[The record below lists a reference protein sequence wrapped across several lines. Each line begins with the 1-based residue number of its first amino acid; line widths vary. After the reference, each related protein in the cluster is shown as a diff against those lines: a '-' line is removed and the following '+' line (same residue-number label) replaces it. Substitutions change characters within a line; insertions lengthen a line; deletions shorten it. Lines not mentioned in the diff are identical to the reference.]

1 MATKTVRSKSGAK
14 HGTPSVFQSKRVE
27 EEDFPR
33 GGASALSP
41 LEVRKIKSE
50 AEKDVLFGKSSSDLE
65 SNSASVKKKKKQK
78 KTTTGNELDGKVE
91 LEGKSKLKHVEPL
104 TFKKLYVG
112 MKVLGAI
119 REVNEYDMVIS
130 LPNGL
135 SGFVHIT
142 HINEKITERLKE
154 VLQADDSKD
163 DETTSFPELA
173 KFFTVGSLVQCS
185 ILELEGSKP
194 KQKKVKLSLDPKDVN
209 SGLSKSSL
217 KQGMVLPGYV
227 TSVEDHG
234 YLISFGIDNTSA
246 FLPKSKLN
254 REFEEGYPLCLL
266 VKSVAEEQ
274 RIITVS
280 ADEDLI
286 QDALIKED
294 MKLKFSALLPGMLVK
309 ASVTQV
315 TNNGLILNFLG
326 GFEGSADILH
336 LPNCGVDAQGLEETY
351 PKKAKVK
358 CRLLYMN
365 VNTKTVGLSLQENVV
380 LNKAASF
387 GHWSVG
393 DVIDDAA
400 VVRVDQGLGLVLR
413 LSDGILGFTH
423 ISRVSD
429 EHVEKLGKKYKVGST
444 HRCRILGFNSLDGLV
459 NLTMEKSVI
468 EQPFLRYHDIKPGTL
483 IKGKIITLEKFGM
496 LISVSDHIRGLCT
509 TLHLADINLQH
520 PEKKLKEGKVV
531 KCRVL
536 SVEPGRRRLLLTH
549 KKTLVESAL
558 PHITEFSDAKPGVS
572 SHGFITAIKEFGCLV
587 TFYNNVKGLVPRSEL
602 GIPADSD
609 PRTAFYIGQVMVCH
623 VLSCQPDQA
632 KCRLS
637 FKTSSRPGPS
647 LEDDKVVGA
656 LLEADV
662 VSSTAEG
669 LDVLL
674 HPSGAPAFLP
684 VSHLSDHLSNCEA
697 LLSVYKPST
706 RLANVVYYG
715 KSKDKSITVSL
726 KPSLLKAASEKSLL
740 TNFKDLEVG
749 MILPGFVK
757 KVMSY
762 GIFIEFSTGI
772 FGLAPNSFLADQ
784 FVSEP
789 ASHFQTGRTVMAK
802 VTEIDV
808 ERQRFLV
815 SLKMSDCC
823 PAQSVEGSLLPGVE
837 VLENYLSE
845 RRKIIQHL
853 ASSSEEMKV
862 LNSLNPGTRVEAKVL
877 HVKFQGIVLQLAEG
891 VQGFVP
897 HQLAKGVS
905 CEPGEVVFGCVLDW
919 DFDKKLL
926 LVSLNPE
933 LVAERKAVD
942 THKGKQK
949 KVKSGRIL
957 DACVQLIT
965 ENYMV
970 VMLPQHN
977 YRLAYAPTKLHLNDI
992 RDASKR
998 FAVGQQYSSV
1008 VQRPGS
1014 LEDGLLPVVTLQ
1026 EKHIE
1031 KENII
1036 PGAVTTAQ
1044 VKSIKDLQM
1053 NVNLCGGKFHGRVHV
1068 THICDDVTEGESPL
1082 IAFHN
1087 GDKVQ
1092 VKILGFRDT
1101 KTHKFLPITH
1111 RNFTKAVAELTMKP
1125 SELSANS
1132 TEQQNVSTDTSDGN
1146 EIDKKL
1152 VEYKVGEEVN
1162 CFVKSATEHCVWMMA
1177 SPSVN
1182 GRVVLLHASTD
1193 LQVLKSLKTH
1203 FKPGDG
1209 YRCVVLS
1216 IDKERSL
1223 LDLSLTVKADSA
1235 IEADQVLTGQVT
1247 KILPDQGLLVRLPM
1261 YKCGLVALTDLRDS
1275 YMENPLE
1282 SFQVMQLVRCYVLST
1297 KEKDH
1302 FDLSLRPSRTEAVS
1316 TVNEEVV
1323 GTDKLDREIK
1333 SLDELKEGKI
1343 VRGYVKSCSDFGVF
1357 VSLAHHIVARVQI
1370 KNLSQYYVKQWK
1382 PLFPQGKLVK
1392 GKVLSVD
1399 PTKGHVE
1406 LSLKGTDVG
1415 GPDPAPK
1422 PKRLEEKEKRDK
1434 ERKEQKRK
1442 RKKANDGETKDESDD
1457 GAEEILKRLKTDSDH
1472 EDSPGSES
1480 EEEDEEAESSSDE
1493 EDHDASKHKA
1503 NGVPRLQLSSGFDWS
1518 EEGNIREKS
1527 QNNKREH
1534 EEDDESSE
1542 SETEA
1547 SSQVA
1552 RKKSKRQKRAAKK
1565 AEEDFLYKTEQSL
1578 LDQDRVP
1585 ETAEDFD
1592 RVVLSSPNNSVVW
1605 LQYMAYHLHTTDI
1618 DKARAVAERAL
1629 KTISFR
1635 EEQEKLNVWVAL
1647 MNLENLYGTQE
1658 SLVKVFERALQQN
1671 EPKKVFFQLIG
1682 IYTRTD
1688 KLELAEQLYQT
1699 MSKRFSQSKKVWV
1712 GFGAFYMKQ
1721 GKLDLGR
1728 KLLQR
1733 SLKSLPKRKHVETI
1747 VQFALHEFRYG
1758 EPQRGQTM
1766 FESILTNYPKR
1777 SDLWSVYLDMMIK
1790 QGDVEPV
1797 RQIFE
1802 RVIHINLSS
1811 KKMKLFFKRYL
1822 DFERKYGDAFSVENV
1837 KTKAMEYVESKAALS

>member
-1 MATKTVRSKSGAK
+1 
-14 HGTPSVFQSKRVE
+14 
-27 EEDFPR
+27 
-33 GGASALSP
+33 
-41 LEVRKIKSE
+41 
-50 AEKDVLFGKSSSDLE
+50 
-65 SNSASVKKKKKQK
+65 
-78 KTTTGNELDGKVE
+78 
-91 LEGKSKLKHVEPL
+91 
-104 TFKKLYVG
+104 
-112 MKVLGAI
+112 
-119 REVNEYDMVIS
+119 
-130 LPNGL
+130 
-135 SGFVHIT
+135 
-142 HINEKITERLKE
+142 
-154 VLQADDSKD
+154 
-163 DETTSFPELA
+163 
-173 KFFTVGSLVQCS
+173 
-185 ILELEGSKP
+185 
-194 KQKKVKLSLDPKDVN
+194 
-209 SGLSKSSL
+209 
-217 KQGMVLPGYV
+217 
-227 TSVEDHG
+227 
-234 YLISFGIDNTSA
+234 
-246 FLPKSKLN
+246 
-254 REFEEGYPLCLL
+254 
-266 VKSVAEEQ
+266 
-274 RIITVS
+274 
-280 ADEDLI
+280 
-286 QDALIKED
+286 
-294 MKLKFSALLPGMLVK
+294 MLVK

-315 TNNGLILNFLG
+315 TSSGLILNFLG

-336 LPNCGVDAQGLEETY
+336 LPNCGGDGQDLEEVY
-351 PKKAKVK
+351 PKKTKVK

-365 VNTKTVGLSLQENVV
+365 ANTKTVGLSLQENTV

-387 GHWSVG
+387 DRWSVG

-400 VVRVDQGLGLVLR
+400 VTRVDQGLGLLLR
-413 LSDGILGFTH
+413 LSDGNLGFTH
-423 ISRVSD
+423 ISRVAD

-468 EQPFLRYHDIKPGTL
+468 EQPFLRYHDIKPGTS

-536 SVEPGRRRLLLTH
+536 SVEPDRRRLLLTH
-549 KKTLVESAL
+549 KKTLIESSL
-558 PHITEFSDAKPGVS
+558 PLLTDYSDARPGVS
-572 SHGFITAIKEFGCLV
+572 SHGFIAAIKDFGCIV
-587 TFYNNVKGLVPRSEL
+587 VFYNNVKGLVPRVEL
-602 GIPADSD
+602 GIPADTD
-609 PRTAFYIGQVMVCH
+609 PRSAFYIGQVMLCH

-632 KCRLS
+632 KLRLS
-637 FKTSSRPGPS
+637 FKTSSRPGPA
-647 LEDDKVVGA
+647 LGDEKVVGD

-684 VSHLSDHLSNCEA
+684 VSHLSDHLCNCTA
-697 LLSVYKPST
+697 LQSVYTPST
-706 RLANVVYYG
+706 RLTNVVYYG
-715 KSKDKSITVSL
+715 RSKDKSITISL
-726 KPSLLKAASEKSLL
+726 KPSIVKAASEKSIL
-740 TNFKDLEVG
+740 TSFKDVEVG

-762 GIFIEFSTGI
+762 GVFIEFSTGI

-789 ASHFQTGRTVMAK
+789 ASYFQIGRTVMAK

-815 SLKMSDCC
+815 SLKLSSCC
-823 PAQSVEGSLLPGVE
+823 PDQSVEGSTAPGVE
-837 VLENYLSE
+837 LLENYLSE
-845 RRKIIQHL
+845 RQKIVQQL
-853 ASSSEEMKV
+853 ASSSEEIKA
-862 LNSLNPGTRVEAKVL
+862 LTSLNPGSCVEAKVL
-877 HVKFQGIVLQLAEG
+877 HVKFQGIILQLADG
-891 VQGFVP
+891 VQGFTP

-919 DFDKKLL
+919 NLDKKLVM
-926 LVSLNPE
+926 VSLNPE
-933 LVAERKAVD
+933 LVAERKAVES
-942 THKGKQK
+942 HKGKQK
-949 KVKSGRIL
+949 KLKSGRII
-957 DACVQLIT
+957 DACVQLIRD
-965 ENYMV
+965 NYIV

-1008 VQRPGS
+1008 VQRPGKM
-1014 LEDGLLPVVTLQ
+1014 EDGLLPVVMLQ
-1026 EKHIE
+1026 EKQIQ
-1031 KENII
+1031 KENVV
-1036 PGAVTTAQ
+1036 PGAITTAQ
-1044 VKSIKDLQM
+1044 VKAIKDLQM

-1082 IAFHN
+1082 KSFHN
-1087 GDKVQ
+1087 GDRVQ

-1125 SELSANS
+1125 SELSADS
-1132 TEQQNVSTDTSDGN
+1132 TEQKNVSAESS
-1146 EIDKKL
+1146 EESEVDKKL
-1152 VEYKVGEEVN
+1152 VEYQVGEEVN
-1162 CFVKSATEHCVWMMA
+1162 CFVKSATDHCVWMMA

-1182 GRVVLLHASTD
+1182 GRVVLLHASSD
-1193 LQVLKSLKTH
+1193 LEVLKSLKTH
-1203 FKPGDG
+1203 FKPGDA
-1209 YRCVVLS
+1209 YKCVVLS
-1216 IDKERSL
+1216 VDEERNV
-1223 LDLSLTVKADSA
+1223 LDLSLTVKAESA
-1235 IEADQVLTGQVT
+1235 IEADQALVGQVT
-1247 KILPDQGLLVRLPM
+1247 KILPDQGLLVRLPTH
-1261 YKCGLVALTDLRDS
+1261 KCGLVALTDLRDS
-1275 YMENPLE
+1275 YEENPLE
-1282 SFQVMQLVRCYVLST
+1282 NFEVMQLVRCFVLST
-1297 KEKDH
+1297 KGKDQ

-1316 TVNEEVV
+1316 TVNEEVA
-1323 GTDKLDREIK
+1323 GKKKEDREIK
-1333 SLDELKEGKI
+1333 SLSDLKEGII
-1343 VRGYVKSCSDFGVF
+1343 VRGYVKSCSDVGVF
-1357 VSLAHHIVARVQI
+1357 VSLAHHIIARVQI
-1370 KNLSQYYVKQWK
+1370 KSLSQYYVKQWK

-1392 GKVLSVD
+1392 GKVLSID
-1399 PTKGHVE
+1399 PIKGHVE

-1422 PKRLEEKEKRDK
+1422 PKRWEEKEKRDK
-1434 ERKEQKRK
+1434 EKKQKRK
-1442 RKKANDGETKDESDD
+1442 RKKENVSETKDESDNE
-1457 GAEEILKRLKTDSDH
+1457 AEEILKKLKTDSDH

-1480 EEEDEEAESSSDE
+1480 EEEDKGTESSSDE
-1493 EDHDASKHKA
+1493 EDHDANTHKS
-1503 NGVPRLQLSSGFDWS
+1503 NGVPRLQLSSGFDWN
-1518 EEGNIREKS
+1518 EEGEKP

-1534 EEDDESSE
+1534 ESDDESSE

-1552 RKKSKRQKRAAKK
+1552 RKKSKRQKRADKR

-1578 LDQDRVP
+1578 LDQDRIP

-1618 DKARAVAERAL
+1618 DKARTVAERAL

-1671 EPKKVFFQLIG
+1671 EPKKVFFQLIS

-1688 KLELAEQLYQT
+1688 KIELADQLYQT

-1747 VQFALHEFRYG
+1747 VQFALHEFKYG

-1766 FESILTNYPKR
+1766 FESILTKLSQEKR
-1777 SDLWSVYLDMMIK
+1777 SVVCVSGYDDQTRRS
-1790 QGDVEPV
+1790 
-1797 RQIFE
+1797 R
-1802 RVIHINLSS
+1802 
-1811 KKMKLFFKRYL
+1811 
-1822 DFERKYGDAFSVENV
+1822 AC
-1837 KTKAMEYVESKAALS
+1837 